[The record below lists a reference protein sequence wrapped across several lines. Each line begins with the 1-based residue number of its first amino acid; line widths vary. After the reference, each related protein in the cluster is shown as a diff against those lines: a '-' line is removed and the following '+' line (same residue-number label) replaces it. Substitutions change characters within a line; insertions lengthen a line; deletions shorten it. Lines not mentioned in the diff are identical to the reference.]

1 MQKYKYTA
9 QDVFEQRLAFQD
21 LTELEYTRLVSH
33 FQTVYPDKPYEDRA
47 SSYHPS
53 DKYFRFYPWL
63 NDEDGSDVIGTAQCL
78 PYTEFNTGGKASA
91 LITFEQFTFTE
102 TKTKNM
108 SQSITRKNLESIY
121 NVACST
127 WQDKISSWVS
137 DKPFAKTYALTSE
150 QVLSMFEAATP
161 SQLPVL
167 TKAGLVD
174 PREESGAKLKFVDH
188 NGLTPFKL
196 KRNGGADEL
205 NIYIG
210 NGLVSSKNEMRC
222 LIPGEKNCGV
232 VPEII
237 FNEDGHDWMI
247 VFNTK
252 K

>member
-1 MQKYKYTA
+1 MQKYTA
-9 QDVFEQRLAFQD
+9 QDVFEKRLAFQD

-33 FQTVYPDKPYEDRA
+33 FQTVYPDKPYEARA

-53 DKYFRFYPWL
+53 DKYFRFYPWD
-63 NDEDGSDVIGTAQCL
+63 DEDGFDVIGTAQCL
-78 PYTEFNTGGKASA
+78 PYTEFNHRGGKASA

-108 SQSITRKNLESIY
+108 SQTITRKNLESIY

-137 DKPFAKTYALTSE
+137 DKPFAKSYTLTSE
-150 QVLSMFEAATP
+150 QVFDMFAAATTD
-161 SQLPVL
+161 QLPVL

-174 PREESGAKLKFVDH
+174 PREESGTKLKFVNYDS
-188 NGLTPFKL
+188 LTPFRL
-196 KRNGGADEL
+196 KHNGTDAL

-210 NGLVSSKNEMRC
+210 NGLVSRKNEMRC
-222 LIPGEKNCGV
+222 LIPGEKNCGI

-237 FNEDGHDWMI
+237 FNEDEHDWMI
-247 VFNTK
+247 VFNMK